1 MWNLEQIPMCL
12 STSCLQ
18 PCSKAGV
25 ANLGLTQSL
34 GS

>member
-12 STSCLQ
+12 STSSLQ
-18 PCSKAGV
+18 PYSKAGV
-25 ANLGLTQSL
+25 TNLGLTQSL